1 MRFCTGI
8 LLGRLGFG
16 ILEIVCQA
24 LWEKD
29 SLLFFQE
36 QGMELS
42 SFLKIAG
49 KNMQQLRC

>member
-1 MRFCTGI
+1 MRFCTGT

-29 SLLFFQE
+29 SLLFFREQE
-36 QGMELS
+36 MEQAS
-42 SFLKIAG
+42 SLKIAG
-49 KNMQQLRC
+49 KNMQRLRH